1 MVGMSK
7 DELQSLYKHEIRIN
21 PANGLPTVYMLPD
34 DIILNTRRAFS
45 IDPQERAR
53 PTNDNGT

>member
-1 MVGMSK
+1 METLESSATA
-7 DELQSLYKHEIRIN
+7 LRID
-21 PANGLPTVYMLPD
+21 ATARTLLSESMQL
-34 DIILNTRRAFS
+34 AFS